1 MLFDTKTVTIDKL
14 IDEINRLQK
23 GYELLEQVYLEVGG
37 YGDDGP
43 MTDELRYKLNNFF
56 GFDDSE

>member
-1 MLFDTKTVTIDKL
+1 MFTIQLETIDKF

-23 GYELLEQVYLEVGG
+23 GYELLEQVYLEAGG
-37 YGDDGP
+37 YGEDP
-43 MTDELRYKLNNFF
+43 MTDELRYKINNFF

>member
-1 MLFDTKTVTIDKL
+1 MFTIQLETIDKF

-23 GYELLEQVYLEVGG
+23 GYELLEQVYLEAGG
-37 YGDDGP
+37 YGEDP
-43 MTDELRYKLNNFF
+43 MTDELRNKINNFF